1 LEGEVCGKPVP
12 VPTQGLIQD
21 SRANA
26 IKLRKICIE
35 HHLFVS
41 NKKHELGEFL
51 GLGRKVV
58 KRIKLLILCGE

>member
-1 LEGEVCGKPVP
+1 LEGEVFGKSVP

-26 IKLRKICIE
+26 IKLREIWIE

-41 NKKHELGEFL
+41 NKKHGLSEFL
-51 GLGRKVV
+51 GLGHKVI
-58 KRIKLLILCGE
+58 KPIKLLILCGE